1 MARRKQNT
9 FEDVIEITSK
19 LPGVQAGVTSRGQAQ
34 AGVTS
39 RGQVFP
45 FAFQHR
51 RGQV

>member
-19 LPGVQAGVTSRGQAQ
+19 LPGVQAGVTSRGQ
-34 AGVTS
+34 
-39 RGQVFP
+39 VFP